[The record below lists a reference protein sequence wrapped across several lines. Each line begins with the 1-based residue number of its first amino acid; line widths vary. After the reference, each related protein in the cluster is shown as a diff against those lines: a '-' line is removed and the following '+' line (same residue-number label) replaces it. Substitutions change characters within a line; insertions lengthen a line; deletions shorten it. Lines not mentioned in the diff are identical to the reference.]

1 LLVNENVFN
10 WDITIPIN
18 SHATIYV
25 PANSIEN
32 VFENNMP
39 ISKSNDLK
47 VVGVKY
53 GKVIIEALSGTYKL
67 SSNSFNIIASPKI
80 VSTPSF
86 DKKNPINLKPVI
98 IKSNCNTEGATIRY
112 TTDGTTPTEKSEIYK
127 GQIEIK
133 KSTTLA
139 LKAFKDGYNSSY
151 ENRFYY
157 EIYDNVIP
165 IKDITY
171 LTKYSSKY
179 PPSNGEKTLIDFE
192 LGSRTYSDKKWI
204 GYEATD
210 MEVILDLGEVK
221 ETNSINLRFLSSP
234 GAWIFLPE
242 AINISA
248 SNDMK
253 TFKQVEKKNYG
264 IPIDTT
270 SIVKYSIPLNKIKT
284 RYLKVKVKNYGKCPE
299 WHSAK
304 GNDAWIFT
312 DEIFIE

>member
-1 LLVNENVFN
+1 MK
-10 WDITIPIN
+10 D
-18 SHATIYV
+18 
-25 PANSIEN
+25 
-32 VFENNMP
+32 
-39 ISKSNDLK
+39 
-47 VVGVKY
+47 

-67 SSNSFNIIASPKI
+67 SSNRFNIITSPKV
-80 VSTPSF
+80 VSSPTIDKNIPLSF
-86 DKKNPINLKPVI
+86 RPVI
-98 IKSNCNTEGATIRY
+98 IKSKCNTEGATIRY
-112 TTDGTTPTEKSEIYK
+112 TTDGTSPTENSEIYK

-139 LKAFKDGYNSSY
+139 LKAFKEGYNSSY

-165 IKDITY
+165 IKEITY

-179 PPSNGEKTLIDFE
+179 QPANGEKALIDFE

-204 GYEATD
+204 GYEAKD
-210 MEVILDLGEVK
+210 MEVILDLGETK
-221 ETNSINLRFLSSP
+221 ELNSINLRFLSSP

-242 AINISA
+242 AIDISA

-253 TFKQVEKKNYG
+253 TFKQIENKNYG
-264 IPIDTT
+264 MPIDTT
-270 SIVKYSIPLNKIKT
+270 SIVKFSIPLNKIKT
-284 RYLKVKVKNYGKCPE
+284 RYLKVKVKNYSKCPE

-312 DEIFIE
+312 DEIFVE